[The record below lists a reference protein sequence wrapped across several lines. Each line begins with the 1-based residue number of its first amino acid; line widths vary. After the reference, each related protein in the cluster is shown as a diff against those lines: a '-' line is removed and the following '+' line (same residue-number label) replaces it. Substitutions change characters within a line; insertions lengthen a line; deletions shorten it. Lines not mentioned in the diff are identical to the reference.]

1 MRASLRELAIRFLW
15 PFALAAAIGHSVAS
29 EAAAPVYKCP
39 DPAGGLMYTDMACK
53 GGEKLDL
60 RAGEANPRAIERLAL
75 EQRAASEHFAA
86 QRAAE
91 AFEAA
96 QRRAADF
103 SPSDAPIQPEGEPHC
118 AYCGVGY
125 GYAPLAT
132 PPKPAAAFV
141 HARAGR

>member
-1 MRASLRELAIRFLW
+1 
-15 PFALAAAIGHSVAS
+15 
-29 EAAAPVYKCP
+29 
-39 DPAGGLMYTDMACK
+39 MYTDMACK